1 MESNRHLIMA
11 KNKKTSKTTK
21 KKKVNP
27 NYIKVNGS
35 TYEKVSDD
43 SVEVSIDLESDVL
56 DELTSLVQEGKF
68 VSIGDAVR
76 YILRRKLESEGY
88 NV

>member
-1 MESNRHLIMA
+1 MRKTKNRVTR
-11 KNKKTSKTTK
+11 KSK
-21 KKKVNP
+21 KKDNP
-27 NYIKVNGS
+27 SYIKVNGS

-43 SVEVSIDLESDVL
+43 SVEVAIDLEEDVL
-56 DELTSLVQEGKF
+56 DQLTSLVKEGKF

-88 NV
+88 TF